1 MATRPA
7 ESPGTELLGEKLKSW
22 GVPPDDLRVDAVRR
36 RMAKIQLSIEDQ
48 FWLLETAEL
57 IAAAEKAKAAWNPK
71 AKASQDLRLYKIV
84 TAAARLIKEIGAVCP
99 PPWTGERARL
109 GAFVAEMAAFPE
121 RIWKAIQSLGEAP
134 AEVAQVAEP
143 ATLEPA
149 PEAPEAMSQEVAAEQ
164 DTALPQEVR
173 EPAAQPEAALETPTV
188 ASVDAPVA
196 DVAPAET
203 APKAKPTPA
212 KKAPKAPKVAET
224 PKAESGPRE
233 GSKTAQVVAM
243 LKRENGATLAEIMA
257 TMGWQKHTVRGFM
270 AGAMKKAGYTVESFK
285 PEGGE
290 RTYRIS
296 K

>member
-1 MATRPA
+1 M
-7 ESPGTELLGEKLKSW
+7 PGVTP
-22 GVPPDDLRVDAVRR
+22 V
-36 RMAKIQLSIEDQ
+36 AK
-48 FWLLETAEL
+48 FANR
-57 IAAAEKAKAAWNPK
+57 KAA
-71 AKASQDLRLYKIV
+71 
-84 TAAARLIKEIGAVCP
+84 T
-99 PPWTGERARL
+99 
-109 GAFVAEMAAFPE
+109 E
-121 RIWKAIQSLGEAP
+121 RIWKAIQGLGEAS

-143 ATLEPA
+143 AALEPA
-149 PEAPEAMSQEVAAEQ
+149 PEAPEAISQEVVAEQ

-173 EPAAQPEAALETPTV
+173 EPAAQPEAVLETPTV

-203 APKAKPTPA
+203 APNTKPTPA

-243 LKRENGATLAEIMA
+243 LQREGGATLAEIMDKMA
-257 TMGWQKHTVRGFM
+257 WQKHTVRGFM
-270 AGAMKKAGYTVESFK
+270 AGAMKKAGFVVESFK

-290 RTYRIS
+290 RSYRIN